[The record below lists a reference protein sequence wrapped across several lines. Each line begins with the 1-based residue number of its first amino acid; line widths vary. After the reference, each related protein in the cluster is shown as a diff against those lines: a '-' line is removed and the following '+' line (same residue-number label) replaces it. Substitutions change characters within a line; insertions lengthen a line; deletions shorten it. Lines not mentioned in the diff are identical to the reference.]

1 MKKLL
6 IFAGISGLAA
16 AIAIYFAAE
25 DINNNYL
32 NDDSTDDLK
41 YVSDAD
47 MEEYDISENTGPART
62 V

>member
-16 AIAIYFAAE
+16 AIAIFFASE
-25 DINNNYL
+25 
-32 NDDSTDDLK
+32 NDKYGDFNDEAN

-47 MEEYDISENTGPART
+47 MEAYDINENTGPAER
-62 V
+62 VF

>member
-25 DINNNYL
+25 NDKDDYL
-32 NDDSTDDLK
+32 NDELN